1 MRKLLQI
8 LAASLMV
15 VPTPIYAVSCK
26 TKEKDVKEYDYNQ
39 ALNDFIGEVT
49 AIFKTAIFEA
59 FLPYAWIAEDDQLL
73 EGFTIQE
80 LLDNEDNLQD
90 KNSFYYRK
98 VSAGIYNIIPIAKIN
113 QKLVQEVSNN
123 INYNLVTMDSSTPL
137 KNGIDIKS
145 IELHKKDR
153 NLSVDIRLT
162 SLITY
167 KEITGEKGLQEIETT
182 ATMNIFAAK
191 SLADKAKDISEG
203 YDKLI
208 NETLANKYS
217 FISNKGEQGAIADKI
232 SSSAELK
239 SNLTQELAT
248 FATNNSNVQEINT
261 NQLTTVVNSST
272 VENASRYKTEARIA
286 QFEERNLTLNK
297 AMIYDGEEKDQFLRN
312 ASNDDTGDWIIPVID
327 NVAEKSFLDKKIEM
341 DSGISRSINQ
351 YNLENNIADNKIIQT
366 LLSTYKSKFEIKDD
380 EDKLTI
386 ASYGAELK
394 NLSFVMEGQTY
405 DFSERVLFIRQKTSY
420 SSTRSYYEK
429 FISDS
434 FDYQQKFYH
443 MKDIEFKESPDEQR
457 HLIILPRNW
466 KGYIRKSRW
475 NFFQPG
481 EEQKLYDLQGAS
493 EFLEELGLFSKFEMI
508 DTGEFPSYIK
518 HTSQKSTI
526 ELRAHFGDTNWGKP
540 TNRVELKTY
549 LFSYNGVADR
559 TTNFYTNKNDDLN
572 MVIALES
579 AKKTMKTAKQYPS
592 YFIVEYTD

>member
-1 MRKLLQI
+1 MKKLLQI

-26 TKEKDVKEYDYNQ
+26 TKEKDVKQYDYNQ
-39 ALNDFIGEVT
+39 ALNNFIGEVT
-49 AIFKTAIFEA
+49 AIFKTAMFEA
-59 FLPYAWIAEDDQLL
+59 FLPYAWIAEDDPLL

-80 LLDNEDNLQD
+80 LLDNEEHLQD

-98 VSAGIYNIIPIAKIN
+98 VSAGIYNIIPTEKIN
-113 QKLVQEVSNN
+113 QKLAQEVSNN

-145 IELHKKDR
+145 IEIYKKDK
-153 NLSVDIRLT
+153 NLSLAIKFT

-167 KEITGEKGLQEIETT
+167 KEISGEKGLQEIATT

-217 FISNKGEQGAIADKI
+217 FVSDKGEQGAIADKI
-232 SSSAELK
+232 SSSADLK
-239 SNLTQELAT
+239 SNLTQELAI
-248 FATNNSNVQEINT
+248 FATSNSNVQKINT
-261 NQLTTVVNSST
+261 SELSLVVNSNT

-286 QFEERNLTLNK
+286 QFKERYLTSHK
-297 AMIYDGEEKDQFLRN
+297 AMIYNGEDKDKFLRN
-312 ASNDDTGDWIIPVID
+312 ASNDDTGDWIRPVID
-327 NVAEKSFLDKKIEM
+327 NVAEKSFLDEKIKK

-351 YNLENNIADNKIIQT
+351 YNLENNIADNRVIQT

-443 MKDIEFKESPDEQR
+443 MEGRELKESPDDQA
-457 HLIILPRNW
+457 HYISIPKGW
-466 KGYIRKSRW
+466 KQISKFRIWFKPGDEEY
-475 NFFQPG
+475 FFDVP
-481 EEQKLYDLQGAS
+481 EANV
-493 EFLEELGLFSKFEMI
+493 FLEELGMVQKFEMI
-508 DTGEFPSYIK
+508 DTGEFPSYIQ
-518 HTSQKSTI
+518 HGRHNSTK
-526 ELRAHFGDTNWGKP
+526 ERRTHFGDTSWGKP

-549 LFSYNGVADR
+549 LFSYNGVVDK
-559 TTNFYTNKNDDLN
+559 TTYFYTNKNDDEN
-572 MVIALES
+572 RVIQL
-579 AKKTMKTAKQYPS
+579 KQGMKTIGLSQNYWS
-592 YFIVEYTD
+592 YFVLEWRK

>member
-1 MRKLLQI
+1 MKKLLQI

-26 TKEKDVKEYDYNQ
+26 TKEKDVKQYDYNQ
-39 ALNDFIGEVT
+39 ALNNFIGEVT
-49 AIFKTAIFEA
+49 AIFKTAMFEA
-59 FLPYAWIAEDDQLL
+59 FLPYAWIAEDDPLL

-80 LLDNEDNLQD
+80 LLDNEEHLQD

-98 VSAGIYNIIPIAKIN
+98 VSAGIYNIIPTEKIN
-113 QKLVQEVSNN
+113 QKLAQEVSNN

-145 IELHKKDR
+145 IELYKKDK
-153 NLSVDIRLT
+153 NLSLAIRLT

-239 SNLTQELAT
+239 SDLTQELVI
-248 FATNNSNVQEINT
+248 FATSNSNIQKINT
-261 NQLTTVVNSST
+261 NELSLVVNSST

-297 AMIYDGEEKDQFLRN
+297 AMIYNGEDKDKFLRN
-312 ASNDDTGDWIIPVID
+312 ASDDDTGDWIRPVID
-327 NVAEKSFLDKKIEM
+327 NVAEKSFLDEKIKK

-351 YNLENNIADNKIIQT
+351 YNLENNIADNRVIQT

-443 MKDIEFKESPDEQR
+443 MEDVEFKESPDEQR
-457 HLIILPRNW
+457 HLIILPRSWKKGLKSNKWNW
-466 KGYIRKSRW
+466 FI
-475 NFFQPG
+475 PG
-481 EEQKLYDLQGAS
+481 GEQMLFDLQGAN

-508 DTGEFPSYIK
+508 DTGEFPSYLQ
-518 HTSQKSTI
+518 HTDKNTTI
-526 ELRAHFGDTNWGKP
+526 ERRAHFGDTNWGKP

-549 LFSYNGVADR
+549 LFSYNGAVDR

-572 MVIALES
+572 MVIALEKGS
-579 AKKTMKTAKQYPS
+579 KTMKSAIYYPS
-592 YFIVEYTD
+592 YFIIEYTD